1 MRSPQDRDTVV
12 SAYPVGSQRFHFER
26 LAHRVSDAELGDAI
40 QLLEWLTDPE
50 RRYLVE
56 QLILLSDRAGGEPNP
71 EGRSYS

>member
-1 MRSPQDRDTVV
+1 MRSPKDRDTVV

-26 LAHRVSDAELGDAI
+26 LARRVSDSELADAI

-56 QLILLSDRAGGEPNP
+56 RLIRLSDRAGGEPIP
-71 EGRSYS
+71 EGRSHS